1 MAMYKYGN
9 VYGGEDEFNLPG
21 MNPRLTPTGGGGFHK
36 TGPGMETYMNED
48 PIPDPFGTDLFDR
61 VQANEE
67 DMKGNDFL
75 KKFLKTQGMTA

>member
-1 MAMYKYGN
+1 
-9 VYGGEDEFNLPG
+9 
-21 MNPRLTPTGGGGFHK
+21 
-36 TGPGMETYMNED
+36 METYMNED

>member
-1 MAMYKYGN
+1 MATTYKYGN
-9 VYGGEDEFNLPG
+9 VYGPGDATPG

-36 TGPGMETYMNED
+36 TGSGMETYMLED